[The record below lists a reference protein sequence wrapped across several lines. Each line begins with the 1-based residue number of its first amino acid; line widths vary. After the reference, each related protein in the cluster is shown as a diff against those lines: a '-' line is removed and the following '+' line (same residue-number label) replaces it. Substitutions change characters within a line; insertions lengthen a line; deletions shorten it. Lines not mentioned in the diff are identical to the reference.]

1 MALMFTLG
9 GVLRGAGDTFIAML
23 FTLIS
28 LWTIRIPLARYLSQ
42 IPTLGIEGVWIGI
55 AVSPLIG
62 LLLNY
67 LYYRSQRWKKSIVNE
82 TN

>member
-1 MALMFTLG
+1 MATK
-9 GVLRGAGDTFIAML
+9 VLRGAGDTFVAML

-28 LWTIRIPLARYLSQ
+28 LWLIRVPLASYLSSL
-42 IPTLGIEGVWIGI
+42 PALGIEGVWMGI
-55 AVSPLIG
+55 AASPLIG

-67 LYYRSQRWKKSIVNE
+67 LYYRSGRWKKSLIKE